1 MVIEPFYQQATQVI
15 HPSVSLQPVN
25 WGHPLHTNSLN
36 TVNTSPRPWAGVSDR
51 RGEVRNIPSLEGDVW
66 ITECLFTISTNS
78 TPSCQCNVLNKGDV
92 DSCEGICLSRWS
104 SSMARPDLSLSLL
117 GETLTF
123 VFVCVCVSVGGG
135 VVCVLPLIGWL
146 THPYTHWEDIVLCE
160 GMCKSCWGGLMV
172 VPGLPYFYLK
182 DIDFCACVCVGRG
195 MIVVLDWLLLTGET
209 LPRVWGICRP
219 VTRPL

>member
-104 SSMARPDLSLSLL
+104 SSMARPDLPLSLL

-123 VFVCVCVSVGGG
+123 VFGCREGGG
-135 VVCVLPLIGWL
+135 DSMCTSFDWL
-146 THPYTHWEDIVLCE
+146 TYSPLHTL
-160 GMCKSCWGGLMV
+160 
-172 VPGLPYFYLK
+172 
-182 DIDFCACVCVGRG
+182 GRHCLVRG
-195 MIVVLDWLLLTGET
+195 NV
-209 LPRVWGICRP
+209 
-219 VTRPL
+219 

>member
-15 HPSVSLQPVN
+15 HPSVSLQPAN

-104 SSMARPDLSLSLL
+104 SSMARPDLPLSLL
-117 GETLTF
+117 ERHWLLCL
-123 VFVCVCVSVGGG
+123 CVCVSVGGLY
-135 VVCVLPLIGWL
+135 VYLLWLADLLTL
-146 THPYTHWEDIVLCE
+146 TH
-160 GMCKSCWGGLMV
+160 
-172 VPGLPYFYLK
+172 
-182 DIDFCACVCVGRG
+182 
-195 MIVVLDWLLLTGET
+195 TGET
-209 LPRVWGICRP
+209 LSCARECVSLAGA
-219 VTRPL
+219 V